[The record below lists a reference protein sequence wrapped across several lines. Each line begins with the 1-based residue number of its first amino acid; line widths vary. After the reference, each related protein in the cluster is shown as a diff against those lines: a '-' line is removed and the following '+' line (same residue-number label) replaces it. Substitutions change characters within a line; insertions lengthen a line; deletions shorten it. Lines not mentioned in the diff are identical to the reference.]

1 MPTDVWFRSM
11 ELVLCYYLLIA
22 RYHTRA
28 YALIQYSFDLS
39 LLDDKCLHFRKTLM
53 VSFYWKQ
60 CAQLFGLKKV
70 FPRSSFSSNPLSWQL
85 AL

>member
-70 FPRSSFSSNPLSWQL
+70 FPR
-85 AL
+85 